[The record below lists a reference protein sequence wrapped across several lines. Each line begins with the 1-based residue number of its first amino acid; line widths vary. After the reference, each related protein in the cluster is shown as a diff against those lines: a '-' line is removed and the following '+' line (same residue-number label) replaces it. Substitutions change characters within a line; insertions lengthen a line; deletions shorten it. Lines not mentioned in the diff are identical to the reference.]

1 MHLEHTLLE
10 MKRTSVWM
18 TPMQIAKL
26 NSTSKRSGIKVA
38 ELIRRYIDEG
48 LKKEK

>member
-1 MHLEHTLLE
+1 M

-18 TPMQIAKL
+18 TPQQIAKL
-26 NSTSKRSGIKVA
+26 NTVSKRTGIKPA

-48 LKKEK
+48 LSNQK